1 MNSEFDPDQLGLKA
15 EEVAAILKALANPRR
30 LLILCKLAEVG
41 RASVTDLA
49 ADVCLSQSAVSQH
62 LAVMRDE
69 GLIAF
74 DRHGQTLLYFI
85 ADRRIGALLE
95 TLYQLYCAP
104 QRAEPEG
111 SPKCS

>member
-1 MNSEFDPDQLGLKA
+1 MSPVLSRPDLDLSELEAKADQ
-15 EEVAAILKALANPRR
+15 VAAVMKALANPRR

-41 RASVTDLA
+41 AASVNTLA
-49 ADVCLSQSAVSQH
+49 AAISLSQSAVSQH

-74 DRHGQTLLYFI
+74 DRDGQTLNYRI
-85 ADRRIGALLE
+85 ADPRIVALLD

-104 QRAEPEG
+104 PGDPQ
-111 SPKCS
+111 